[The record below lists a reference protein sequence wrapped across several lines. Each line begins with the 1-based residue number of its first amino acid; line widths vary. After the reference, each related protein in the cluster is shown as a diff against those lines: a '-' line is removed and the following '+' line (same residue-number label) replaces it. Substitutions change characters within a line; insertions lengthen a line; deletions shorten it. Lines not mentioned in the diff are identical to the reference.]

1 MGGTG
6 LFPFSDLID
15 LLFKA
20 QLISQNH
27 EKSNVFVQNDPI
39 LRKKPFNKY
48 FFVFLIALNEPEDIH
63 PITLS
68 QLIALSS
75 NSKTIKVVMR
85 VSKNPE
91 KLSRMTEAIEFTR
104 EYFNKR
110 VLTEA
115 AEKGLSRIWICGP
128 PKLNSDIGKILLENG
143 YSRESFLFL

>member
-1 MGGTG
+1 M
-6 LFPFSDLID
+6 
-15 LLFKA
+15 
-20 QLISQNH
+20 
-27 EKSNVFVQNDPI
+27 
-39 LRKKPFNKY
+39 
-48 FFVFLIALNEPEDIH
+48 
-63 PITLS
+63 
-68 QLIALSS
+68 
-75 NSKTIKVVMR
+75 IKVVMR

-91 KLSRMTEAIEFTR
+91 KLSKITEAIEFTR